1 MYVVQKN
8 SQNQTKEA
16 DVNVGV
22 VEKLNISKLSQI
34 IDHPSKWKVYRNKK
48 YGFEIKYPPSFS
60 LIEEDKEY
68 CYNCVEAFLIKL
80 SPPPSFEFVISIAID
95 RGYNPEIQTLDP
107 TDEAFQFSKLR
118 YINGIQW
125 LEVCCYPGLYSNL
138 SLFAG
143 HKSMK
148 FEVSL
153 DAQSD
158 AASNFYNLDS
168 TDSEIILIFKKIMET
183 FQFF

>member
-118 YINGIQW
+118 YIN
-125 LEVCCYPGLYSNL
+125 
-138 SLFAG
+138 
-143 HKSMK
+143 
-148 FEVSL
+148 